1 MNQLAILGGQ
11 PAVQKSFQN
20 NLSFDNREVE
30 AAVAVA
36 ESGEWWMG
44 KNGNPH
50 VKKLEK
56 TFSNFHQTKYSLAV
70 TNGTHALE
78 IILSNLGIGHGDEV
92 IIPAY
97 GSVATAMA
105 VLMVGATPILVD
117 VHLSTMTIEPNAV
130 KAAITRRSKAIITVH
145 LGGVMGEIDEILKI
159 AKTYY
164 LFVVEDCTHAHGA
177 ESNGRRAGSLGIAAA
192 FDFQSGQMIAG
203 GEGGMI
209 VTSDRKLY
217 ESCWSQ
223 HNCGRHLGKSRGEYY
238 TIGTNYR
245 MATFQAAVIQVQLE
259 RFILQMSQRLDAID
273 LLDRELNQ
281 IPGIIPQ
288 YRYPMDRSPAYRY
301 SFSYHSD
308 AFAGLPRDRFVAAL
322 QAEGVPCQTSPYE
335 PLYRLPIFQWRRFG
349 AAGESL
355 PHDLKGNQLPDYRD
369 LCLPNTEHLAQ
380 TVVCLPHQVTLA
392 DVETLVAIITA
403 IRKIRNNAH
412 TLLQPSSLT

>member
-20 NLSFDNREVE
+20 NLSFNNREIE

-36 ESGEWWMG
+36 ESGEWWIG
-44 KNGNPH
+44 KNGNPN
-50 VKKLEK
+50 VEKLEK
-56 TFSNFHQTKYSLAV
+56 TFSKFHQTKYSLAV

-117 VHLSTMTIEPNAV
+117 VHLSTMTIEPSAV
-130 KAAITRRSKAIITVH
+130 KEAITPRSKAIITVH

-159 AKTYY
+159 AKTHH

-177 ESNGRRAGSLGIAAA
+177 ESNGRRAGSLGIAGA

-209 VTSDRKLY
+209 VTRDRKLY

-223 HNCGRHLGKSRGEYY
+223 HNCGRRLGKSREEYY

-259 RFILQMSQRLDAID
+259 RFISQMPQRLDAIAF
-273 LLDRELNQ
+273 LDRELNQ

-288 YRYPMDRSPAYRY
+288 YRYPTGRSPAYRY
-301 SFSYHSD
+301 SFRYDSQ
-308 AFAGLPRDRFVAAL
+308 AFGGLPRDRFVAVL

-335 PLYRLPIFQWRRFG
+335 PLYRLPIFQHRRFG

-355 PHDLKGNQLPDYRD
+355 VHNLKGNQLPDYRD
-369 LCLPNTEHLAQ
+369 LCLPNTEYLAQ

-392 DVETLVAIITA
+392 EFETLSAITIA
-403 IRKIRNNAH
+403 IRKIQNNTHA
-412 TLLQPSSLT
+412 LLLPAVLA